1 MDNLPDAF
9 FLFARASVEYEGR
22 ASSTLALGNYGI
34 LRKPD
39 GSIQIHGADLIKP
52 LNYMGKATISWDGD
66 VILAKS
72 KKEKIRITVD
82 CVHHLVPLEEWSD
95 SKIQLTRT
103 EAELRDKIVADPEFY
118 LGIDPEKF
126 EAFPEFKLNGGPVD
140 LVFFPRGSGECL
152 RVVEVKRKQVTKGT
166 CYQLQKYMDTLRKR
180 YGEQYGYLGYV
191 AAPRII
197 KNGRECAEEH
207 GYAYIHVDF

>member
-1 MDNLPDAF
+1 MDLPNAF
-9 FLFARASVEYEGR
+9 FLFARAEVEYDGR

-66 VILAKS
+66 VILARS
-72 KKEKIRITVD
+72 KKEKIRIRIFE
-82 CVHHLVPLEEWSD
+82 VHHLMPLEEWSD
-95 SKIQLTRT
+95 SKIRLTRT
-103 EAELRDKIVADPEFY
+103 EAELRDKIAANPEKY
-118 LGIDPEKF
+118 LGISLSDF

-140 LVFFPRGSGECL
+140 IVFFPRGGGECL
-152 RVVEVKRKQVTKGT
+152 RVVEVKRNKIVKGD
-166 CYQLQKYMDTLRKR
+166 CYQLQKYMNELRKL

-207 GYAYIHVDF
+207 GYAYVHVDF